1 MRTCSV
7 GDASLAV
14 PDQHHRAAR
23 FRDDAAD
30 RRHQP
35 LQPDLHAECAGGQQ
49 RDLHGGTE
57 SRSERAGGGPQRD
70 DMRWTIWSWHVRR
83 HLLRRRADAFRPRSS
98 VIGVGV
104 SIGSHSC
111 RLR

>member
-1 MRTCSV
+1 
-7 GDASLAV
+7 
-14 PDQHHRAAR
+14 
-23 FRDDAAD
+23 
-30 RRHQP
+30 
-35 LQPDLHAECAGGQQ
+35 
-49 RDLHGGTE
+49 
-57 SRSERAGGGPQRD
+57 
-70 DMRWTIWSWHVRR
+70 MRWTIWSWHVRR